1 MCAVPMSPRQAWPHP
16 FTYFPFRIRQ
26 RNLLDIFLILLVRCN
41 CVIIF
46 CSKIYKKTISRLVG
60 KVTTLES
67 VISRQTLELSPF
79 STSGLQT
86 ILKLSSWACGTDP
99 LTLEQKRAR
108 AHQNDDYILKN
119 WFSGKVAHVLPSRN
133 RLGYSPGCNPSS
145 PWMACR
151 GILWRFH
158 L

>member
-1 MCAVPMSPRQAWPHP
+1 MCAVPMSPRQAWPHLS
-16 FTYFPFRIRQ
+16 TYFPFRIRQ
-26 RNLLDIFLILLVRCN
+26 QNLLHILKVRCN
-41 CVIIF
+41 CVVILSSKNLQENIF
-46 CSKIYKKTISRLVG
+46 FRHVG
-60 KVTTLES
+60 KGTTLES
-67 VISRQTLELSPF
+67 AISRQTLEFSPF

-86 ILKLSSWACGTDP
+86 SLKLSSWACGTDP
-99 LTLEQKRAR
+99 STLEQKRAR